1 MTLLGLEVSSFM
13 LVQGVLYGLTYGL
26 LALGLVL
33 IYKSSRVLNF
43 AHGELGVISAVLLER
58 LVNDKDAPYWPT
70 LLLVLALAA
79 TVGGASELLLRRL
92 FARPRLLV
100 MVATI
105 GLQQLLFVVGLLSF
119 IQPEVTAARYPVPID
134 LELAIGSY
142 TLQPQDFLIL
152 VVSPLAAVG
161 VALFFGLTPY
171 GLAVRAAA
179 ENAESARLGGIW
191 VRRSSTLAWMIAGLL
206 SGVTAVLH
214 GPYQANVYQTAL
226 GPGLL
231 VRALTAALI
240 GGMVNLRVAFVAG
253 IGVGVIEQVVF
264 NNWPGGGV
272 AELVMY
278 ALLIGALLARS
289 RALRTSDRTEE
300 RSSWQQGAAT
310 RLPGGGRER
319 RLVGTASA
327 GLLVVAILLLPA
339 LLTYSQSFLFSRI
352 FIYAVIAL
360 SLTLL
365 TGWAGQLSLGHF
377 GLVAVGAVCTARWSG
392 SLPVPLMLLV
402 AGAVTGIVAVVIGLP
417 ALRIRGLFLA
427 VTTIGFAVLMSGYVL
442 GNRRIG
448 LPEPAAQEV
457 PSPQLLGID
466 FRSDKTFYYLAL
478 AVLAIAV
485 LLVTNLRRSGIG
497 RAFIAVRDN
506 ETAAAAMGVRVM
518 RTKLT
523 AFAISGFLAGVAGCL
538 LAYVTRRFNTGF
550 FDPYESIVL
559 VTMVVIGGIGSIR
572 GALLGAAYLLGLP
585 ALFGY
590 TDVVAFL
597 TSSIGLLV
605 FVLYLPGGLVGV
617 LDGVGDALA
626 GWLRTLRGGRAIEAT
641 AAEASP

>member
-1 MTLLGLEVSSFM
+1 MKLLGLDLSTFT

-43 AHGELGVISAVLLER
+43 AHGELGVISAALFEK

-70 LLLVLALAA
+70 LLLVLVLAA
-79 TVGGASELLLRRL
+79 AVGGASELLLRRL
-92 FARPRLLV
+92 FARPRLLL

-105 GLQQLLFVVGLLSF
+105 GLQQLLFVVGLLSI
-119 IQPEVTAARYPVPID
+119 IQPEVTARRFPLPFEVTAEVGGYV
-134 LELAIGSY
+134 LHA
-142 TLQPQDFLIL
+142 QDFLIL
-152 VVSPLAAVG
+152 VVTPLVALG
-161 VALFFGLTPY
+161 VALFFRATPY

-191 VRRSSTLAWMIAGLL
+191 VRRTSTIAWMLAGLL

-214 GPYQANVYQTAL
+214 GPYNANVYETAL

-253 IGVGVIEQVVF
+253 IGVGIVEQVVF
-264 NNWPGGGV
+264 NSWPQSGV
-272 AELVMY
+272 AEAVMY
-278 ALLIGALLARS
+278 LLLLVTLVLRS
-289 RALRTSDRTEE
+289 RALRTTARTEE

-310 RLPGGGRER
+310 RLPALAGHR
-319 RLVGTASA
+319 RHVGMVGSGVA
-327 GLLVVAILLLPA
+327 VVALLALPA
-339 LLTYSQSFLFSRI
+339 VLTYSQSFLFSRI
-352 FIYAVIAL
+352 FIYGVIAL

-365 TGWAGQLSLGHF
+365 SGWAGQLSLGHF
-377 GLVAVGAVCTARWSG
+377 GLVAVGAICAARWADG
-392 SLPVPLMLLV
+392 LGPVGTLLV
-402 AGAVTGIVAVVIGLP
+402 AGVVTAVVAVVIGLP

-442 GNRRIG
+442 GNATLG
-448 LPEPAAQEV
+448 LPNPADQV
-457 PSPQLLGID
+457 VDRPTLLGVD
-466 FRSDKTFYYLAL
+466 FTSDKSFYYFALVVLGL
-478 AVLAIAV
+478 AVLAAS
-485 LLVTNLRRSGIG
+485 NLRRSGIG

-506 ETAAAAMGVRVM
+506 ETAAAAMGVRVI

-523 AFAISGFLAGVAGCL
+523 AFAVSGFLAGVAGAC
-538 LAYVTRRFNTGF
+538 LAYVTHRFSVGF
-550 FDPYESIVL
+550 FDPYESIVV

-585 ALFGY
+585 AVFGY
-590 TDVVAFL
+590 GDVVSFL
-597 TSSIGLLV
+597 TSSIGLLI
-605 FVLYLPGGLVGV
+605 FVLYLPGGLSAL
-617 LDGVGDALA
+617 LDKVGDAVS
-626 GWLRTLRGGRAIEAT
+626 GWLA
-641 AAEASP
+641 PQ